1 MADLW
6 KVKRIWDDLVS
17 FKSDP
22 AAFFWPW
29 DYRKNGHDTAMT
41 IAKAASAAMMTVTLN
56 LRIRRSYVFTEIF
69 SMMSISFT
77 QMQPAR
83 SYCSPGK
90 SFVNKKNCRE
100 NAATPHYAIGNKS

>member
-90 SFVNKKNCRE
+90 LFVNKYNCRQK
-100 NAATPHYAIGNKS
+100 TVKSKSSLVNIS